1 MIKATF
7 YGVSI
12 QFSLINVNYK
22 LHMLIVKHKSIK
34 RLPINLQFM
43 HVDAVHESNF
53 DLERIR

>member
-1 MIKATF
+1 MIKAMF

-12 QFSLINVNYK
+12 QFLQLMLNYK

-34 RLPINLQFM
+34 RVPINLQFM
-43 HVDAVHESNF
+43 HVDAVHSSNF

>member
-1 MIKATF
+1 M
-7 YGVSI
+7 
-12 QFSLINVNYK
+12 QFLLINVNYK

-34 RLPINLQFM
+34 RVPINLQFM